1 MLLSVAVMTGCKSTC
16 VHHEEQWGL
25 FHPGACH
32 ASITALQL
40 MYCLHCCVC
49 RYCQARFARGVEFLP
64 LDLANNA
71 PKARVPAL
79 AYIPPPLQASSWG
92 WYPEWQKIWDGWG
105 MPAYSL

>member
-1 MLLSVAVMTGCKSTC
+1 VLKVVCLKLSLLLWCLRLINICCLLSATLRTD
-16 VHHEEQWGL
+16 
-25 FHPGACH
+25 A
-32 ASITALQL
+32 
-40 MYCLHCCVC
+40 Y
-49 RYCQARFARGVEFLP
+49 RYCQARFARGVESLP

>member
-1 MLLSVAVMTGCKSTC
+1 
-16 VHHEEQWGL
+16 
-25 FHPGACH
+25 
-32 ASITALQL
+32 
-40 MYCLHCCVC
+40 
-49 RYCQARFARGVEFLP
+49 VESLP

>member
-1 MLLSVAVMTGCKSTC
+1 MSLTICCLLTVMLHSRA
-16 VHHEEQWGL
+16 
-25 FHPGACH
+25 
-32 ASITALQL
+32 
-40 MYCLHCCVC
+40 Y
-49 RYCQARFARGVEFLP
+49 RYCQARFARGVESLP